1 MLARSFIHL
10 IEAAKACEGG
20 KKESEGDRESKKV
33 VGEKEKG
40 IGEES
45 ECKQQLGEAAL
56 IASNGPLNVD
66 FAFEVGQATRCIV

>member
-1 MLARSFIHL
+1 MKQPKP
-10 IEAAKACEGG
+10 AKAER
-20 KKESEGDRESKKV
+20 KRKRDIESKKV